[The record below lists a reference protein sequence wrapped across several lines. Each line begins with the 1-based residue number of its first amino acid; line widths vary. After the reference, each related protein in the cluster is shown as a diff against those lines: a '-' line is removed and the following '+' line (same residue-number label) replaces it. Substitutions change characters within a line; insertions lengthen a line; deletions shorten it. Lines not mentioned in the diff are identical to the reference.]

1 MTLHVSAVALSFG
14 ADEVLTDVSAI
25 VRPRD
30 RVALVGRNGA
40 GKTSLLRILA
50 GELAPDRG
58 EISLPAGTRVAL
70 HDQRPPLTGD
80 LTLGAYV
87 GAGAADARRLEAEL
101 AELERRMADGEAGAA
116 VMRRYDAAQ
125 RAFERAGGYGWKARL
140 EAVAR
145 GLGFSPA
152 DLDRQLVTFSGG
164 ELTRASLT
172 RALAAEPDL
181 LLLDEPTN
189 HLDTGAIEWLEEHL
203 DGLDAAVVFVSHDRW
218 FLESVATGVL
228 EIERGQGRFDKGSY
242 SHWRRLKA
250 ERLAAQAD
258 AFERQQGEL
267 AHLQRFVDRF
277 RYGTKA
283 RQAQSKLKAM
293 ARIER
298 LDRPAQQRALGFRFP
313 APARSGRVVLEAE
326 GLDVAVA
333 GRTLIAGAD
342 FAIER
347 GQRVA
352 LIGPNGAGK
361 TTLIETL
368 LGRRPAASGRIR
380 LGHGAIPGYY
390 SQQSLELPDAYRAL
404 DAITSGTG
412 LTGPAARDLLG
423 LFLFSGDDVEKP
435 VAALSGGERRRLSLA
450 VLVGAA
456 HAPNVL
462 ILDEPTNHLDIESR
476 EALED
481 ALRSFPGA
489 VLLVTHD
496 RALLDAVGSRTV
508 AVEDGTL
515 HSYLGGWPE
524 YVRVREERASSASI
538 DSKGAAHVRPPGGA
552 HAPLRQPAHAPAGT
566 AQTSHHAPAPGAEQS
581 VPTNGAGAHKPGR
594 KPKPKGPSKNRLSA
608 QQQAERAVEEA
619 EAAMRSL
626 EAELAAPEAW
636 ATRYESAKS
645 EARHT
650 AAKRAVEDAYARLEA
665 LVD

>member
-1 MTLHVSAVALSFG
+1 MTLHVSSVALSFG

-58 EISLPAGTRVAL
+58 EVSLPAGTRVAL
-70 HDQRPPLTGD
+70 HDQRPPLTGN

-101 AELERRMADGEAGAA
+101 AELERRMAGGETDA
-116 VMRRYDAAQ
+116 VLMRRYDAAQ
-125 RAFERAGGYGWKARL
+125 RAFERAGGYAWRTRL

-145 GLGFSPA
+145 GLGFTPA

-228 EIERGQGRFDKGSY
+228 EIERGRGRFDKGSY
-242 SHWRRLKA
+242 SHWRRVKA

-267 AHLQRFVDRF
+267 EHLQRFVDRF

-298 LDRPAQQRALGFRFP
+298 VDRPTGSQRTLGFRFP
-313 APARSGRVVLEAE
+313 PPARSGRVVLEAE

-333 GRTLIAGAD
+333 GRTLIAGAG

-368 LGRRPAASGRIR
+368 LGRRPAAAGKIR
-380 LGHGAIPGYY
+380 LGHGVVPGYY

-423 LFLFSGDDVEKP
+423 LFLFSGEDVEKP
-435 VAALSGGERRRLSLA
+435 VAALSGGERRRLALA
-450 VLVGAA
+450 RTVVSGANFLV
-456 HAPNVL
+456 
-462 ILDEPTNHLDIESR
+462 LDEPTNHLDIESR

-481 ALRSFPGA
+481 ALLGFPGTL
-489 VLLVTHD
+489 LLVSHD
-496 RALLDAVGSRTV
+496 RALIEALATRTL
-508 AVEDGTL
+508 AIEDGRLIARDGAFGDYARAHESAAPQRPPT
-515 HSYLGGWPE
+515 PAA
-524 YVRVREERASSASI
+524 RPAQVRERKPPRAE
-538 DSKGAAHVRPPGGA
+538 
-552 HAPLRQPAHAPAGT
+552 APA
-566 AQTSHHAPAPGAEQS
+566 AQAAKRRPSQRARREVARLETQIASAEERLGALE
-581 VPTNGAGAHKPGR
+581 A
-594 KPKPKGPSKNRLSA
+594 RLSA
-608 QQQAERAVEEA
+608 PDGYADDTALVADGREHQRLQEELAYLYREWERHA
-619 EAAMRSL
+619 L
-626 EAELAAPEAW
+626 EA
-636 ATRYESAKS
+636 S
-645 EARHT
+645 
-650 AAKRAVEDAYARLEA
+650 
-665 LVD
+665 

>member
-1 MTLHVSAVALSFG
+1 M
-14 ADEVLTDVSAI
+14 
-25 VRPRD
+25 
-30 RVALVGRNGA
+30 
-40 GKTSLLRILA
+40 
-50 GELAPDRG
+50 
-58 EISLPAGTRVAL
+58 
-70 HDQRPPLTGD
+70 
-80 LTLGAYV
+80 
-87 GAGAADARRLEAEL
+87 
-101 AELERRMADGEAGAA
+101 
-116 VMRRYDAAQ
+116 
-125 RAFERAGGYGWKARL
+125 
-140 EAVAR
+140 
-145 GLGFSPA
+145 
-152 DLDRQLVTFSGG
+152 
-164 ELTRASLT
+164 
-172 RALAAEPDL
+172 
-181 LLLDEPTN
+181 
-189 HLDTGAIEWLEEHL
+189 
-203 DGLDAAVVFVSHDRW
+203 SHDRW

-313 APARSGRVVLEAE
+313 PPARSGRVVLEAE

-368 LGRRPAASGRIR
+368 LGKRPAAAGRIR
-380 LGHGAIPGYY
+380 LGHGTIPGYY

-435 VAALSGGERRRLSLA
+435 VAALSGGERRRLALA
-450 VLVGAA
+450 RTVVSGANFLV
-456 HAPNVL
+456 
-462 ILDEPTNHLDIESR
+462 LDEPTNHLDIESR

-481 ALRSFPGA
+481 ALLGFPGT
-489 VLLVTHD
+489 VLLVSHD
-496 RALLDAVGSRTV
+496 RALIEALATRTL
-508 AVEDGTL
+508 AIEDGRL
-515 HSYLGGWPE
+515 IA
-524 YVRVREERASSASI
+524 REGAFGDYARAHEGSAPSRP
-538 DSKGAAHVRPPGGA
+538 AA
-552 HAPLRQPAHAPAGT
+552 APA
-566 AQTSHHAPAPGAEQS
+566 AA
-581 VPTNGAGAHKPGR
+581 
-594 KPKPKGPSKNRLSA
+594 KPKPAKERKAAAAAPTRRRTSQRAAREVRRLETEITAAEGRMGAIEARLS
-608 QQQAERAVEEA
+608 Q
-619 EAAMRSL
+619 
-626 EAELAAPEAW
+626 P
-636 ATRYESAKS
+636 
-645 EARHT
+645 
-650 AAKRAVEDAYARLEA
+650 DAYADDSA
-665 LVD
+665 LVADSKEHQRLQEELAYLYREWERHAVEAS

>member
-1 MTLHVSAVALSFG
+1 MTLHVSTVALSFG

-101 AELERRMADGEAGAA
+101 GDLERRMAGGEASAA

-152 DLDRQLVTFSGG
+152 DLDRPLVTFSGG

-298 LDRPAQQRALGFRFP
+298 IDRPAQQRALGFRFP

-326 GLDVAVA
+326 GLDIAVA

-368 LGRRPAASGRIR
+368 LGRRPAAAGRIR

-435 VAALSGGERRRLSLA
+435 VAALSGGERRRLALA
-450 VLVGAA
+450 RTVVSGA
-456 HAPNVL
+456 NFL
-462 ILDEPTNHLDIESR
+462 MLDEPTNHLDIESR

-481 ALRSFPGA
+481 ALLGFPGT
-489 VLLVTHD
+489 VLLVSHD
-496 RALLDAVGSRTV
+496 RALIEALATRTLAIEGGRLVAREGAFGDYARAHEGSPPPRP
-508 AVEDGTL
+508 AAAPAAAPKRARP
-515 HSYLGGWPE
+515 PE
-524 YVRVREERASSASI
+524 PRKPAAAAATRRRASQR
-538 DSKGAAHVRPPGGA
+538 AAR
-552 HAPLRQPAHAPAGT
+552 
-566 AQTSHHAPAPGAEQS
+566 
-581 VPTNGAGAHKPGR
+581 
-594 KPKPKGPSKNRLSA
+594 
-608 QQQAERAVEEA
+608 EA
-619 EAAMRSL
+619 
-626 EAELAAPEAW
+626 
-636 ATRYESAKS
+636 
-645 EARHT
+645 
-650 AAKRAVEDAYARLEA
+650 ARLEGEIAAAEARLGAIEARLSQPDAYGDDAA
-665 LVD
+665 LVSDSRDHQLVQEELAYLYREWERHAVEAS